1 MNDGIK
7 NEYAIIEEINM
18 KKYYQL
24 REHWK
29 IIIKII
35 FPFIKDDD
43 LLRAFSF
50 NDKHAKPDIYIAYK
64 GLKKYISIKTGT
76 NPSIHQEYYYDFF
89 KFLERNGLDKKIIKI
104 IYFYH
109 FGITNKLSNN
119 GLPFTKDE
127 IVDKYKKYIIF
138 ANQEINK
145 NKDLIKRVINRAVIQ
160 GNNTERQIIDYF
172 YYGNNEKGYLLTKND
187 IYRMVLKEKKED
199 DKFIHFGGLI
209 YQPSGRKVG
218 SRDRNYSRIKW
229 PILSVKFYIDEI
241 I

>member
-50 NDKHAKPDIYIAYK
+50 NDKHAKSDIYIAYK
-64 GLKKYISIKTGT
+64 GLKKYVSIKTGT

-145 NKDLIKRVINRAVIQ
+145 NKEIVKIDHIIYNSILKPEEEGEIVTSLYNSNYDVKILGYTYDDMENKSNIDIDLITHKVN
-160 GNNTERQIIDYF
+160 IID
-172 YYGNNEKGYLLTKND
+172 NK
-187 IYRMVLKEKKED
+187 
-199 DKFIHFGGLI
+199 
-209 YQPSGRKVG
+209 Q
-218 SRDRNYSRIKW
+218 
-229 PILSVKFYIDEI
+229 
-241 I
+241 

>member
-64 GLKKYISIKTGT
+64 GLKKYVSIKTGT

-89 KFLERNGLDKKIIKI
+89 KFLERNGLDKK
-104 IYFYH
+104 
-109 FGITNKLSNN
+109 N
-119 GLPFTKDE
+119 
-127 IVDKYKKYIIF
+127 
-138 ANQEINK
+138 NK
-145 NKDLIKRVINRAVIQ
+145 NNL
-160 GNNTERQIIDYF
+160 F
-172 YYGNNEKGYLLTKND
+172 
-187 IYRMVLKEKKED
+187 
-199 DKFIHFGGLI
+199 
-209 YQPSGRKVG
+209 
-218 SRDRNYSRIKW
+218 
-229 PILSVKFYIDEI
+229 LSLWYNK
-241 I
+241 